1 MKKNYNFIS
10 KLSAAFLVTS
20 LLFISM
26 QTNAQLSVWSFD
38 ANANATPTTYNATA
52 VGSPTYTAG
61 KVNNALSLSG
71 TGQYAT
77 TPFVFNPASSDFTVT
92 AWVKYTGTINNSLSF
107 SPVIVQQMDESPTNL
122 GRGLLWLS
130 SYSATTA
137 NSLKFATS
145 IGGSATYGTSK
156 VVANTWYMVSVTK
169 AGTSVKIYVNGVLEA
184 TSTKTATTCAG
195 GLLIGCNKSFAT
207 LWTGQI
213 DELAVYNTALSA
225 SELTTMYGIT
235 TNAHQTNFNAYKI
248 HTSAKSIVVQGVVSE
263 VAVFDLSGASIQA
276 SKMAGTFRS
285 KALNAGLYFVRV
297 DGVTQKVLVK

>member
-1 MKKNYNFIS
+1 MN
-10 KLSAAFLVTS
+10 KLTLFFANLKTGLVAAVLLV
-20 LLFISM
+20 M
-26 QTNAQLSVWSFD
+26 GVQANAQLSIWRFD
-38 ANANATPTTYNATA
+38 DNANASPTTYNATL

-61 KVNNALSLSG
+61 RVNNALSLSG

-77 TPFVFNPASSDFTVT
+77 TPYVFNPVTSDFTVT
-92 AWVKYTGTINNSLSF
+92 AWVKYTGTINNSLNT
-107 SPVIVQQMDESPTNL
+107 SPVIVQQMDASGT

-130 SYSATTA
+130 QYSATAA
-137 NSLKFATS
+137 NSLKFASS
-145 IGGSATYGTSK
+145 IGGSATFGTST
-156 VVANTWYMVSVTK
+156 VAANTWYMVSVTK
-169 AGTSVKIYVNGVLEA
+169 AGTSIKIYVNGVLET
-184 TSTKTATTCAG
+184 TSTRTAETSIG
-195 GLLIGCNKSFAT
+195 GLLIGCNKSFGT

-225 SELTTMYGIT
+225 SELSTMYNGIT
-235 TNAHQTNFNAYKI
+235 TNAHQTNFSAYKI
-248 HTSAKSIVVQGVVSE
+248 HTSAKSIVVEGVVSD